1 MSDKKPYH
9 RKKESILKLRK
20 QGLSYDEIAKKVDCS
35 KSTISYHCGAKS
47 SEKKR
52 VQSQHTNPLCKKV
65 NNFRSRCTAEAYRTF
80 RTKVKGFK
88 GRFKRGTYSRVNNIS
103 IPYNCK
109 DVVKKIG
116 NSPTCYLTGRK
127 IDLNCPSD
135 YHLDH
140 IIPTHKGG
148 TNNLSNMG
156 ICCAEANQAK
166 GALNLDEFYDICE
179 EVLKWK
185 EKQD

>member
-1 MSDKKPYH
+1 MSDKKPYQ

-20 QGLSYDEIAKKVDCS
+20 QGLSYNEIAKKLDCA
-35 KSTISYHCGAKS
+35 KSTISYHCGKGG

-52 VQSQHTNPLCKKV
+52 TQAQKRSPLCKKV
-65 NNFRSRCTAEAYRTF
+65 SHFRSRCTSDAYRIF

-103 IPYNCK
+103 IPYTCK
-109 DVVKKIG
+109 DVMEKIG
-116 NSPTCYLTGRK
+116 DSPICYLTGRK
-127 IDLNCPSD
+127 IDLNVPSA

-140 IIPTHKGG
+140 VIPTHKGG
-148 TNNLSNMG
+148 TNDLSNMG

-179 EVLKWK
+179 EVLEWK
-185 EKQD
+185 EKEG